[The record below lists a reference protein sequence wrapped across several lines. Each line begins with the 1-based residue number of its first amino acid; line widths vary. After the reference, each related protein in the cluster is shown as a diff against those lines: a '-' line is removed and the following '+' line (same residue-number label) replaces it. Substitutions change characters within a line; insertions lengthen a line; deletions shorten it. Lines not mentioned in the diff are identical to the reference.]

1 MSFEATGFL
10 ISGAVLCA
18 LVVLFRYEAH
28 AGVRVA
34 ERMRT
39 HFDFLV
45 LKVSHKSSGVM
56 RFIGRDLLRQ
66 IFHYIFHTFLKLVL
80 FVVKR
85 SEQALHNIMQV
96 NKTLAKNAERESE
109 TRSKLEEI
117 ALHKVE
123 TALTEDQKRKH
134 KEKIL
139 NGM

>member
-1 MSFEATGFL
+1 MSFEAIGFL
-10 ISGAVLCA
+10 TSGVVLCV
-18 LVVLFRYEAH
+18 LLVLFRYEAR

-39 HFDFLV
+39 HGDFLV
-45 LKVSHKSSGVM
+45 LKVSHKISGVM
-56 RFIGRDLLRQ
+56 RFIGRDLVRQ